1 MISIIQLFLFSLLA
15 IIFFFLAGTVFTHIL
30 YKNTVKNYLYSNIY
44 LQIFI
49 GIIFVSIFSVI
60 INFIYP
66 LDRKINSI
74 IFIVILIIGFYF
86 FSSELKKNNFLK
98 FGLIAFISTILL
110 YKSKL
115 FLPDAGLYHL
125 PFIKIINSEKIIF
138 GLSNLQPQFGWNS
151 SWLNL
156 SAMFYLPI
164 LGLNGVHMSN
174 PILFFFVL
182 CLFIETAYSK
192 KNENRLSRY
201 FLIILSFYIII
212 KFSRISAHGFDFPA
226 NIFLLLSFY
235 YFLKLNETY
244 DNFKLEK
251 YFIIILIFSTLALT
265 IKLSTFMAP
274 LIVFASLFIIKVKN
288 IKKKNYN

>member
-1 MISIIQLFLFSLLA
+1 M
-15 IIFFFLAGTVFTHIL
+15 
-30 YKNTVKNYLYSNIY
+30 
-44 LQIFI
+44 
-49 GIIFVSIFSVI
+49 
-60 INFIYP
+60 
-66 LDRKINSI
+66 
-74 IFIVILIIGFYF
+74 
-86 FSSELKKNNFLK
+86 
-98 FGLIAFISTILL
+98 
-110 YKSKL
+110 
-115 FLPDAGLYHL
+115 
-125 PFIKIINSEKIIF
+125 
-138 GLSNLQPQFGWNS
+138 QPQFGWNS

-156 SAMFYLPI
+156 FCLLFTNIRFKWCTYVKPNI
-164 LGLNGVHMSN
+164 
-174 PILFFFVL
+174 ILFFL

-274 LIVFASLFIIKVKN
+274 LIVFASLFIIKIKN
-288 IKKKNYN
+288 IKKKTITKSLLFCLSLFLFWVIQQFIYSGCFVPMFEFTVIN

>member
-138 GLSNLQPQFGWNS
+138 GLSNLHFRFGHISIIQYS
-151 SWLNL
+151 S
-156 SAMFYLPI
+156 
-164 LGLNGVHMSN
+164 
-174 PILFFFVL
+174 
-182 CLFIETAYSK
+182 
-192 KNENRLSRY
+192 
-201 FLIILSFYIII
+201 
-212 KFSRISAHGFDFPA
+212 GF
-226 NIFLLLSFY
+226 
-235 YFLKLNETY
+235 
-244 DNFKLEK
+244 
-251 YFIIILIFSTLALT
+251 
-265 IKLSTFMAP
+265 
-274 LIVFASLFIIKVKN
+274 
-288 IKKKNYN
+288 